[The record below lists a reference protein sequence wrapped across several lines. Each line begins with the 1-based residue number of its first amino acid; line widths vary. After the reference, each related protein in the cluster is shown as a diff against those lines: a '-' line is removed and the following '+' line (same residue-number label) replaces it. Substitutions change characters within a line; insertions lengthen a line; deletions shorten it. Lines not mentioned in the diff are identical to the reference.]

1 MSIPALH
8 PWTINPEEAIR
19 IQDGLRGKLIL
30 EWDGRPIHAVGGI
43 DLSYTQESVIAAI
56 AVFSYPHLA
65 QLEVVAGEAPLV
77 FPYIPGLLAFRVIPA
92 ILAAWE
98 KLTQKPGL
106 LLVHGQ
112 GIAHPRGLG
121 LASHL
126 GLWLNLP
133 SVGVA
138 KTRLYGRA
146 NEAGQ
151 NMGDWSELLDE
162 SDTRQTIGAILRTRL
177 HAQPVF
183 MSPGHMIDLPHAIE
197 FVLSCSGGYRMPE
210 PIRCARLHR
219 P

>member
-19 IQDGLRGKLIL
+19 IQDGLRSKLIM
-30 EWDGRPIHAVGGI
+30 EWDRRPVHAVGGI
-43 DLSYTQESVIAAI
+43 DLDYTQTSAIAAI

-65 QLEVVAGEAPLV
+65 KLEVVDGQAPLV

-98 KLTQKPGL
+98 MLTRKPGL
-106 LLVHGQ
+106 LLVHAH

-133 SVGVA
+133 SVGIA

-146 NEAGQ
+146 NEVGQ
-151 NMGDWSELLDE
+151 NIGDWSELLDE
-162 SDTRQTIGAILRTRL
+162 SDARQTIGALLRTRP
-177 HAQPVF
+177 HAQPVYV
-183 MSPGHMIDLPHAIE
+183 SPGHLIDLPHAIE
-197 FVLSCSGGYRMPE
+197 FVLSCSGGSRMPE
-210 PIRCARLHR
+210 PIRYARLHH